1 MTFPYAII
9 AASVPRVF
17 EFRVLVTGEGSKV
30 FDGLS
35 VGRHCRFTARAAE
48 HKGPEGDQ
56 TH

>member
-1 MTFPYAII
+1 MAFPYAII